1 MLQQNIEVST
11 KQVIFS
17 FTVVLIAVTTL
28 VAFFF
33 AVVIS
38 YFRANARRQSEL
50 MKAMIETQEKERNRI
65 AIDMHDEL
73 GPLLSAVKLQVGGLR
88 NSINESSAGILSDT
102 QQMLDEAIQQIRQI
116 IRDLVPKN
124 IDQKGLSGV
133 LQDLKTHVEMFTP
146 IIVDLEM
153 HGLNERFSL
162 PSEINIYRII
172 QEILNNSVKHSVAG
186 KITVHLNSENDHL
199 NLHIADNGKGFDPQ
213 KSSDGS
219 GLKNIET
226 RVKMNQGEYRLE
238 TSDQGGTHYF
248 ITFEKKDLR

>member
-1 MLQQNIEVST
+1 VPEQNIEVST
-11 KQVIFS
+11 QQVIFS

-33 AVVIS
+33 AVIIS

-50 MKAMIETQEKERNRI
+50 LKAMIETQEKERNRI

-73 GPLLSAVKLQVGGLR
+73 GPLLSAVKLRVGGLR
-88 NSINESSAGILSDT
+88 NSVKESSAEVLSDT

-124 IDQKGLSGV
+124 IDQKGLAGV
-133 LQDLKTHVEMFTP
+133 LQDLKTYVETFTP
-146 IIVDLEM
+146 IKVELEIQR
-153 HGLNERFSL
+153 LNERFSV
-162 PSEINIYRII
+162 PSEINIYRIVH
-172 QEILNNSVKHSVAG
+172 EILNNSIKHSGAE
-186 KITVHLNSENDHL
+186 KIKIQLVSENDHL
-199 NLHIADNGKGFDPQ
+199 NLLVDDNGKGFDPQ

-226 RVKMNQGEYRLE
+226 RVKMSQGEYRLE
-238 TSDQGGTHYF
+238 TSAQGGTRYF
-248 ITFEKKDLR
+248 ITFEKKYLQ